1 MIFFNFLIPPFLM
14 SQFVFAKGQEIT
26 ETNFFLLQY
35 FQRANDFFFII
46 SALASK
52 IGQIKKQTFYH
63 IWYHLPHFRVEI
75 MKKKINRFLK
85 NWSQEKLKTTSE
97 ISRPLFIVKFQGI
110 STVLLNNCQRI
121 LWTGPLGALLLPPVR
136 HSRKFYKGIL
146 FYCAE

>member
-1 MIFFNFLIPPFLM
+1 M

-75 MKKKINRFLK
+75 MKKKN
-85 NWSQEKLKTTSE
+85 Q
-97 ISRPLFIVKFQGI
+97 
-110 STVLLNNCQRI
+110 
-121 LWTGPLGALLLPPVR
+121 
-136 HSRKFYKGIL
+136 
-146 FYCAE
+146 